1 LLFALSTSTSF
12 AAELVKACDVG
23 TPVAI
28 VRDSKIADT
37 HIYYLQQGGK
47 RRPVFGDPDQSRGSD
62 VVAQCVG
69 KNIRALVVSGEF
81 TANALQGFVIARP
94 PGSSTPERLDFAEK
108 NRPQWLYLSKHEI
121 IAVVP
126 TLGYG
131 ETSAKY
137 AAYRHAIG
145 QSNADR
151 VDAIDQPP
159 SAGGFEVIDLKAQN
173 RQLNAGK

>member
-1 LLFALSTSTSF
+1 MCFLLALTSSTSF

-23 TPVAI
+23 VPLAI

-47 RRPVFGDPDQSRGSD
+47 RAPVLGDPDQSRGSD
-62 VVAQCVG
+62 VIAECVG
-69 KNIRALVVSGEF
+69 KNTRALVVSGEF
-81 TANALQGFVIARP
+81 TANAVQGFVITRP

-108 NRPQWLYLSKHEI
+108 SRPQWLYLSKHEI

-131 ETSAKY
+131 ETNAKY
-137 AAYRHAIG
+137 VTYRHTIG
-145 QSNADR
+145 LPGADR
-151 VDAIDQPP
+151 VDATDQLPP
-159 SAGGFEVIDLKAQN
+159 ASGFEVIKL
-173 RQLNAGK
+173 RPPGK